1 MNGWAVWLTGLPGSG
16 KSTLTNLLAKKL
28 MKKGV
33 NVQVLSLD
41 MLRRVL
47 TPNPTYSEEERDLV
61 YDVLVFVV
69 KILTNNEVNVLID
82 ATGNKRKYREKARKE
97 VEKFMEVYV
106 KCPLHVCIERERKR
120 ERRFGAPPKIYDK
133 AFKGESK
140 TVPGLGSPYEEPLNP
155 EVIVET
161 DKLTLKKCVEKI
173 YSVLEK
179 KFLKV
184 RFNETV

>member
-1 MNGWAVWLTGLPGSG
+1 MNSVKGWAVWLTGLPGSG

-28 MKKGV
+28 KNVV
-33 NVQVLSLD
+33 NVQVLSSD
-41 MLRRVL
+41 MLRKVL

-61 YDVLVFVV
+61 YDVLVFIV
-69 KILTNNEVNVLID
+69 KILTDNGVNVLID

-106 KCPLHVCIERERKR
+106 KCPLHVCIKRERKR
-120 ERRFGAPPKIYDK
+120 IKRFGAPSKIYDK

-155 EVIVET
+155 EVVVET
-161 DKLTLKKCVEKI
+161 DKLTPKKCVEEI

-179 KFLKV
+179 KFL
-184 RFNETV
+184 